1 MILFLA
7 TARWVA
13 VSGRLP
19 IGCKA
24 LDELLGGGVERGTI
38 TEVFGEGGS
47 GKSNIVLVLAAGVA
61 RAGKKAIIIDTEGLS
76 LERLFQVAGGAADRR
91 AAEELMR
98 SIFVFD
104 AADMDEQEEAVN
116 KAIVLAEQ
124 REDVDLI
131 ALDSA
136 TSHYRRYLGS
146 DEENRARTRLGL
158 MVTRLLRCART
169 RKIPVLITNQVYT
182 DIDAGRHEPIGGHH
196 LGHSSKAILRLD
208 RVGRGRRRATV
219 EKHRSI
225 GEGAHADFTITPE
238 GLA

>member
-1 MILFLA
+1 MS
-7 TARWVA
+7 

-24 LDELLGGGVERGTI
+24 LDDLLGGGVERGTI

-47 GKSNIVLVLAAGVA
+47 GKSNLVLVLAAGVA
-61 RAGKKAIIIDTEGLS
+61 RSGKKAIIIDTEGLS
-76 LERLFQVAGGAADRR
+76 LERLFQVAGGASDREK
-91 AAEELMR
+91 AQELMR
-98 SIFVFD
+98 SIFIFD

-124 REDVDLI
+124 RADVDLV

-136 TSHYRRYLGS
+136 TSHYRRFVGS

-158 MVTRLLRCART
+158 MITRLLRCARM
-169 RKIPVLITNQVYT
+169 RKIPVVITNQVYT
-182 DIDAGRHEPIGGHH
+182 DIEAGRHAPIGGHH
-196 LGHSSKAILRLD
+196 LGHSSKAIVRLD
-208 RVGRGRRRATV
+208 RLDHGRRIATV

-225 GEGAHADFTITPE
+225 GEGVSAEFTITAE